1 MTSGVVRKYSIFNES
16 FGKYYAIFAINI
28 KSSMAYFGAL
38 FIGFV
43 SSFAKLL
50 TYSLIY
56 KAAFEAF
63 GPDKFP
69 DLTLAQVIWLVVFT
83 QSIYISR
90 DTMHEISASV
100 KSGQIAVFLNKPFS
114 YPLFHYFSYLG
125 KTIVPTVTDLA
136 FGSVIAYFL
145 VGPVPIDIFNVFAV
159 LPLALGALT
168 LIFFQSFIFGLI
180 SFWIEDPD
188 SVSRIYH
195 KFDMVL
201 GGRIIPIILFPEPLR
216 TIALYLP
223 WAQQFYSV
231 GKNLI
236 IPDHSEIIRF
246 YLLQGFWVI
255 FFGLVSIWLFRKGV
269 KNIATN
275 GG

>member
-90 DTMHEISASV
+90 DTMHEISHTD
-100 KSGQIAVFLNKPFS
+100 KSGKSPFLLNKLFS
-114 YPLFHYFSYLG
+114 HPLFLFFIYLG
-125 KTIVPTVTDLA
+125 KTIFPTVTDLA
-136 FGSVIAYFL
+136 FGSVIAY
-145 VGPVPIDIFNVFAV
+145 
-159 LPLALGALT
+159 
-168 LIFFQSFIFGLI
+168 
-180 SFWIEDPD
+180 
-188 SVSRIYH
+188 
-195 KFDMVL
+195 
-201 GGRIIPIILFPEPLR
+201 
-216 TIALYLP
+216 
-223 WAQQFYSV
+223 
-231 GKNLI
+231 
-236 IPDHSEIIRF
+236 
-246 YLLQGFWVI
+246 
-255 FFGLVSIWLFRKGV
+255 
-269 KNIATN
+269 
-275 GG
+275 